1 MVSKDPNVFPH
12 DDENMIF
19 DELLNQYVLT
29 EKGALNL
36 AGINL
41 SVRVNT
47 RKNTNSN
54 ATIRVILEQVSMQI
68 YGFIH
73 QHCVDNSLQDRV
85 IAKCPSA
92 RPIIQRAMLN
102 QLLYY
107 LQVGN
112 LSRSTD
118 KEKRALAID
127 ETAKKILLKPIM
139 EIGHSLCYVG
149 RWNCGYFRL

>member
-1 MVSKDPNVFPH
+1 MASKDPNVFPH

-19 DELLNQYVLT
+19 DEMLNQYVLT
-29 EKGALNL
+29 EKGVLNNL
-36 AGINL
+36 GVNL
-41 SVRVNT
+41 SVRVNA
-47 RKNTNSN
+47 RKNTDSN
-54 ATIRVILEQVSMQI
+54 ATIRVMLEQVSTQI
-68 YGFIH
+68 YGYIH
-73 QHCVDNSLQDRV
+73 RHSVDNALQDRV

-112 LSRSTD
+112 LSRSAD

-127 ETAKKILLKPIM
+127 DTAREILLKPVM
-139 EIGHSLCYVG
+139 EIGHSLCYTG
-149 RWNCGYFRL
+149 RWNCGYFRF